1 MFVIGALQR
10 IYDTEEAALNMTEAD
25 VRTYLDDVD
34 NLAYRAALHET
45 FELWQK
51 YPRSYKTMPE
61 YKKYSSI
68 IDLLHAKAAIER
80 NRIKHAALRASA
92 TSYEQVRPKPTLHAV
107 GTYDRL
113 YELQAEW
120 EQDAAAWRAEQ
131 AARATGSRFGYGFR

>member
-1 MFVIGALQR
+1 MTETDVRKYLDETDILAYDLALQKT
-10 IYDTEEAALNMTEAD
+10 YELSQSHDT
-25 VRTYLDDVD
+25 
-34 NLAYRAALHET
+34 AYR
-45 FELWQK
+45 
-51 YPRSYKTMPE
+51 MNPE
-61 YKKYSSI
+61 FKHYDYL

-120 EQDAAAWRAEQ
+120 EQDAAAWRAERE
-131 AARATGSRFGYGFR
+131 ARATGSRFGYGFR